1 SFSDRCSRR
10 ISAQSS
16 TVITLQSK
24 GAHFS
29 TGITCSLFDRNRHPP
44 PWWLTWPVAEVAATI
59 LPLFAQS
66 PWENGNGQMHSI
78 VGWCKTG
85 QYHPPRGP
93 GREDEFDDPDVR
105 AITEA
110 TQILERAC
118 LLIRTFGSSG
128 SSAIGLTRLG
138 MQALHTDTVRQH
150 LGLGDTPPRH

>member
-1 SFSDRCSRR
+1 M
-10 ISAQSS
+10 
-16 TVITLQSK
+16 ITLQSK